1 MDNWINCRPIVAP
14 VRIQRCKCGWSRS
27 NRGCTPDDAAKP
39 RTETRYVVADGA
51 ATLIGRT
58 STRYTRLIRNGYAA
72 VKTETWRATNHLPL
86 TTNHSNAAYSY
97 EISYADTGDETP
109 LLMRNA
115 VAESL
120 DEDGILTVNAYALT
134 NGLLVCESRRYAPST
149 LQPFP
154 IYGTTE
160 RDASYGTLL
169 RTTVRLTDGD
179 IIIADEQSVY
189 DDKNRLRSTTYLN
202 GTSITNAYSCCRL
215 LWQRDTERRKILR
228 SAQTGTDHLY
238 NAMEEIWLGDI
249 STNGQYRITQHFY
262 DAIGRLHGQQQ
273 KDPHDMGTGRMEGE
287 RLQ

>member
-1 MDNWINCRPIVAP
+1 MVLRHLSSMDNWINCRPIVAP

-97 EISYADTGDETP
+97 EIFYADTGDETP

-149 LQPFP
+149 LPN
-154 IYGTTE
+154 I
-160 RDASYGTLL
+160 RDHRAGRLLRHTPPHHRPPHGRRHYLLL
-169 RTTVRLTDGD
+169 RT
-179 IIIADEQSVY
+179 SS
-189 DDKNRLRSTTYLN
+189 RSTMTKTDFAPPPILTVPQSPTPTPAAVSS
-202 GTSITNAYSCCRL
+202 GSAT
-215 LWQRDTERRKILR
+215 RKGAR
-228 SAQTGTDHLY
+228 SFAPPRPVLT
-238 NAMEEIWLGDI
+238 I
-249 STNGQYRITQHFY
+249 STTQWRKFGS
-262 DAIGRLHGQQQ
+262 AISRR
-273 KDPHDMGTGRMEGE
+273 TASTA
-287 RLQ
+287 